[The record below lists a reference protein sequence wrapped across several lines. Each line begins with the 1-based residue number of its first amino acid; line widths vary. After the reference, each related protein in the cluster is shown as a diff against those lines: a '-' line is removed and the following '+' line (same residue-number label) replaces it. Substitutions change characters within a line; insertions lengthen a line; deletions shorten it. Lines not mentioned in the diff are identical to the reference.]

1 MWEMC
6 LNKFWFDC
14 RSNTLLFCLFIFY
27 LSVCLHIFCQPLVSS
42 VFLFICVLS
51 ACLFFVCVHVFL
63 PIFDFSFCLS
73 VCISFACIFG
83 FICLFLFICFV
94 SLYFF
99 CLCACLFAYLWFV
112 CLSVFVPVG
121 AVLGSAVTGGW
132 GRGQEGQA
140 VRHPWGSV
148 SDQFLWDGR
157 SADFSGGAGGPA
169 QRSEG
174 DPAAGGCDDPG
185 QSRGGSSTRRS
196 ERDAAETHWWHHTP
210 GVTGLQL
217 LTSK

>member
-1 MWEMC
+1 MC

-14 RSNTLLFCLFIFY
+14 RSNTLLFCLLYI
-27 LSVCLHIFCQPLVSS
+27 LSVCLHI
-42 VFLFICVLS
+42 
-51 ACLFFVCVHVFL
+51 
-63 PIFDFSFCLS
+63 
-73 VCISFACIFG
+73 
-83 FICLFLFICFV
+83 ICLYLWFHLSIFVYLCFV

-217 LTSK
+217 LTSKQMH